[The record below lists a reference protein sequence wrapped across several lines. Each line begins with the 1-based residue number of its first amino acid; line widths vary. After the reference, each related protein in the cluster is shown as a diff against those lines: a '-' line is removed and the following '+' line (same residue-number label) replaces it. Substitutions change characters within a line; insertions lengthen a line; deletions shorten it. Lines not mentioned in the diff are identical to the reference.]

1 MKDYTEQS
9 GFKNPI
15 QLDTEVEYKT
25 ESAYERRHNVIK
37 SLSLKDKI
45 EIAKDNDLLDDEY
58 LTNLI
63 YDSGVSLYEL
73 ENTYGINF

>member
-1 MKDYTEQS
+1 MS
-9 GFKNPI
+9 AI
-15 QLDTEVEYKT
+15 RLDIEVECKT
-25 ESAYERRHNVIK
+25 DSAYERRYNVIK
-37 SLSLKDKI
+37 GLSLKDKI

-63 YDSGVSLYEL
+63 YDSNINLYEI